1 MPSIVRT
8 DLVVRLHTDK
18 DGLVW
23 MGTDGEPAENTCLDA
38 WDFFESEARQEELD
52 NARVIRLLGTRA
64 NAPLVVKLQERKASN
79 SQFAKKPVLL
89 GSPAVVAREWL
100 RNDPAAVLHH
110 IWQPSPSAN
119 LAGHWHEMTTY
130 DYTTYAMIDT
140 LGDKEHREVPQVTK
154 KIAAYHPA
162 WPAVTFVRT
171 VDEDAACQLL
181 CHIVDPR
188 WFRHHQ
194 HPNRP
199 SRLHAHLGLTPDN
212 MAVIAGE
219 EGEQGLHFNRA
230 TLAVRTW
237 YNRHARRGSKE
248 PGDFLIRTL
257 DAHGTLAKGLLRG
270 TQQLVNFVAAV
281 WLDAVRPP
289 HPEAGFRPADFFRDA
304 ATARSYEQHRADFK
318 RV

>member
-1 MPSIVRT
+1 MPHLRT

-23 MGTDGEPAENTCLDA
+23 YGADGEPAENTCMDA
-38 WDFFESEARQEELD
+38 WDFFDTDRHTEELD

-64 NAPLVVKLQERKASN
+64 NAPLVVKLQERKACN

-89 GSPAVVAREWL
+89 GSPAIVPRAWL
-100 RNDPAAVLHH
+100 RGDPAAVLHH

-119 LAGHWHEMTTY
+119 LAGHWHEMTTL
-130 DYTTYAMIDT
+130 DYSTYAMINSV
-140 LGDKEHREVPQVTK
+140 GDRDMPEVPQVTK

-171 VDEDAACQLL
+171 LDEDAACQLI

-188 WFRHHQ
+188 WFRHHK
-194 HPNRP
+194 HPGRNT
-199 SRLHAHLGLTPDN
+199 RLHAHLGLTPDN
-212 MAVIAGE
+212 VGIICGNPGE
-219 EGEQGLHFNRA
+219 RGIHFNRA

-237 YNRHARRGSKE
+237 YNRHARRGSRE
-248 PGDFLIRTL
+248 PGDFLLRSL
-257 DAHGTLAKGLLRG
+257 DAHATLAKGLLRG

-281 WLDAVRPP
+281 WLNAVRPP
-289 HPEAGFRPADFFRDA
+289 HPEAGFRPREFFRDD
-304 ATARSYEQHRADFK
+304 TVARAYEQHRAAFK